1 MMEFFVKRVSRNV
14 FDVFQGKQWGF
25 HSVSNPDG
33 TTVDHNTSWSRLK
46 GGHSGVY
53 VAKGQKLSYDT
64 TKALAAAINPQEP
77 EQLVTLN

>member
-1 MMEFFVKRVSRNV
+1 MEFFVQRVSRNV

-53 VAKGQKLSYDT
+53 VAKGQKLSYET
-64 TKALAAAINPQEP
+64 TKALAAAINPQE
-77 EQLVTLN
+77 EKQLVVLN

>member
-53 VAKGQKLSYDT
+53 VARGQKLSYET
-64 TKALAAAINPQEP
+64 TKALAQAINPHEP